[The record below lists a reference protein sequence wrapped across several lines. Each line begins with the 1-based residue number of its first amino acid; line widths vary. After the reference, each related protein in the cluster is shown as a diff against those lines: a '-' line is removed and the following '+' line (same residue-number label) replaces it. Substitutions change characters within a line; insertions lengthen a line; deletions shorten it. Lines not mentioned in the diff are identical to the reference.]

1 MNVYMDHASTTPVD
15 PRVVEKMMP
24 YFMEKYGNPSSSLY
38 EIGREARK
46 AVEESRVK
54 VASAINAAPGE
65 IIFTS
70 GGTEGDNLAIKGTA
84 LLDKDKKHI
93 IISSIEHFSVLSTC
107 DWLKK
112 QGFEVTK
119 VPVDRYGV
127 VDLSELE
134 NAIRKDTAL
143 ISVMH
148 ANNEIGTIE
157 PIEEIGRIA
166 SDNGIIFHTNAC
178 QTAGRV
184 PIDVRKMDIDL
195 MTLSSHKIYGP
206 KGAGAIFVRKGTRLE
221 PLFHGGGHER
231 KLRSGTENVPGIV
244 GFGEALDLACRE
256 MRKEGERLTRLRDR
270 LIRGILKIERSWLNG
285 HPEKRLP
292 NNAHFCFKFIE
303 GESMILELDFNG
315 ISGGT
320 GSACSSPT
328 LEPSHVLSAIGL
340 PKEDVHGS
348 LRLTLGKQNTKEEV
362 DYVIE
367 VLPKIIERL
376 RNISP
381 FKEDFGEYES
391 ALAHEHKH

>member
-15 PRVVEKMMP
+15 PGVIEKMRP

-54 VASAINAAPGE
+54 IASAINAAPGE

-70 GGTEGDNLAIKGTA
+70 GGTEGDNLAIKGTVFSN
-84 LLDKDKKHI
+84 KDKKHI

-107 DWLKK
+107 DWLEK
-112 QGFEVTK
+112 QGYEVTK
-119 VPVDRYGV
+119 IPVDKYGF
-127 VDLSELE
+127 VDMDELE
-134 NAIRKDTAL
+134 NAMRKDTAL

-157 PIEEIGRIA
+157 PIKEIGEIA
-166 SDNGIIFHTNAC
+166 SDKGVIFHSNAC

-184 PIDVRKMDIDL
+184 QIDVGKIDIDL
-195 MTLSSHKIYGP
+195 MTLSSHKTYGP
-206 KGAGAIFVRKGTRLE
+206 KGVGALFVRKGTRLQ

-244 GFGEALDLACRE
+244 GFGEALDMAVKDIPEETKRLVGLRN
-256 MRKEGERLTRLRDR
+256 RLT
-270 LIRGILKIERSWLNG
+270 RGILKIDRSWLNG

-348 LRLTLGKQNTKEEV
+348 LRLTLGRQNTKEEV
-362 DYVIE
+362 DYVID